1 MGSGLKQDLRF
12 RPILGRF
19 RSFAM
24 ENFTYFNPTRI
35 HFGRGQIAALDGE
48 LPAQARVLLLA
59 GGGSIRTNGVHA
71 QVRRAL
77 GARTVFEFFG
87 VEANPDFDT
96 LMKAVEI
103 VRRERVDWILPVG
116 GGSVIDG
123 AKFVAAAA
131 PYEGDPWEILL
142 TRGSKLKSALP
153 IGAVLTLPGTGSE
166 ANGASVI
173 SRRAIVQKLAFISP
187 LVFPRFSVL
196 DPEATFTLP
205 ERQIANGVAD
215 AFTHVMEQYLTYPV
229 NAAIQDRF
237 AESVMG
243 VLIDEGPRSVKNPT
257 DYDAR
262 ANVVWAAT
270 WALNGAIGVGVPQD
284 WASHM
289 IGHELTALHGID
301 HARTLAVVLP
311 SLLQVRRAAKGA
323 KLAQYA
329 ERVWG
334 VSTGSL
340 DSRIDAAIANT
351 RGFYEKLGLRT
362 HLSDYKVGPD
372 VASEVAGR
380 FRARGFVKFGERGEV
395 TPEIA
400 EQILRLAA

>member
-1 MGSGLKQDLRF
+1 
-12 RPILGRF
+12 
-19 RSFAM
+19 
-24 ENFTYFNPTRI
+24 
-35 HFGRGQIAALDGE
+35 
-48 LPAQARVLLLA
+48 
-59 GGGSIRTNGVHA
+59 
-71 QVRRAL
+71 
-77 GARTVFEFFG
+77 
-87 VEANPDFDT
+87 
-96 LMKAVEI
+96 
-103 VRRERVDWILPVG
+103 
-116 GGSVIDG
+116 
-123 AKFVAAAA
+123 
-131 PYEGDPWEILL
+131 
-142 TRGSKLKSALP
+142 
-153 IGAVLTLPGTGSE
+153 
-166 ANGASVI
+166 
-173 SRRAIVQKLAFISP
+173 
-187 LVFPRFSVL
+187 
-196 DPEATFTLP
+196 
-205 ERQIANGVAD
+205 
-215 AFTHVMEQYLTYPV
+215 MEQYLTYPV

-237 AESVMG
+237 AESVMR
-243 VLIDEGPRSVKNPT
+243 VLIDEGPRSVQNPT

-270 WALNGAIGVGVPQD
+270 WALNGAIGAGVPQD

-340 DSRIDAAIANT
+340 DARIDAAIANT
-351 RGFYEKLGLRT
+351 RAFYERLGLRT
-362 HLSDYKVGPD
+362 HLADYRVGPD